1 MREIYSSNLIII
13 KFARRKKKEKVK
25 FRKRNSVSRLES
37 SRERWLYR
45 ESRFSREAK
54 ETNEREGKMA
64 AAKVANRL
72 VCLSRFS

>member
-13 KFARRKKKEKVK
+13 KFARRKKEKVK

>member
-13 KFARRKKKEKVK
+13 KFARRKKEKVK

-72 VCLSRFS
+72 VCLSRFF